1 MTTDVNSSTEEGA
14 EPLYKGAY
22 WPRLPRP
29 MAEQAVRVGH
39 EDGEEGGEG
48 PDHEGGQEV
57 CQQGGQ
63 VGEGV
68 GWPRRVDRQRP
79 AHIAQL
85 FTVILEQA
93 SSIINVSDPDPY
105 SGRNLSWY
113 QDQDPNPCS
122 NFGPDPDP

>member
-85 FTVILEQA
+85 FTAILEQA

-105 SGRNLSWY
+105 SGRNLS
-113 QDQDPNPCS
+113 
-122 NFGPDPDP
+122 

>member
-79 AHIAQL
+79 VHIAQL
-85 FTVILEQA
+85 FTAILEQA
-93 SSIINVSDPDPY
+93 SSIISVSDPDPY
-105 SGRNLSWY
+105 SAASWIRIRVRNT
-113 QDQDPNPCS
+113 DKRRD
-122 NFGPDPDP
+122 